1 MKAVVVKKYRDK
13 ETKKIMN
20 VGSEVELSEK
30 RFAEILAAGEYVKKA
45 EEPDTPE
52 KEENPTE
59 QEELA
64 EQEEAAEQQTEPEE
78 EPKKRGGRKG
88 KE

>member
-13 ETKKIMN
+13 ETKEIMK
-20 VGSEVELSEK
+20 VGSEVELSEE
-30 RFAEILAAGEYVKKA
+30 RFAEILAAGEYVKKV
-45 EEPDTPE
+45 EEPDASEP
-52 KEENPTE
+52 EENPT
-59 QEELA
+59 
-64 EQEEAAEQQTEPEE
+64 EQQTEPEE

>member
-13 ETKKIMN
+13 ETKEIMK
-20 VGSEVELSEK
+20 VGSEVEMSEE
-30 RFAEILAAGEYVKKA
+30 RFAEILAAGEYVKKV
-45 EEPDTPE
+45 EEPDASEP
-52 KEENPTE
+52 EENP
-59 QEELA
+59 
-64 EQEEAAEQQTEPEE
+64 AEQQTEPEE

>member
-13 ETKKIMN
+13 ETKEIMK
-20 VGSEVELSEK
+20 VGSEVELSEE
-30 RFAEILAAGEYVKKA
+30 RFAEILAAGEYVKKV
-45 EEPDTPE
+45 EEPDASEPE
-52 KEENPTE
+52 EKP
-59 QEELA
+59 
-64 EQEEAAEQQTEPEE
+64 AEQQTEPEE

>member
-13 ETKKIMN
+13 ETKEIMK
-20 VGSEVELSEK
+20 VGSEVELSEE
-30 RFAEILAAGEYVKKA
+30 RFAEILAAGEYVKKV
-45 EEPDTPE
+45 EEPDASEP
-52 KEENPTE
+52 EENPE
-59 QEELA
+59 
-64 EQEEAAEQQTEPEE
+64 EQQTEPEE

>member
-13 ETKKIMN
+13 ETKEIMKA
-20 VGSEVELSEK
+20 GSEVELSEE
-30 RFAEILAAGEYVKKA
+30 RFAEILAAGEYVKKV
-45 EEPDTPE
+45 EEPDASEP
-52 KEENPTE
+52 EENP
-59 QEELA
+59 A
-64 EQEEAAEQQTEPEE
+64 EQQTEQQTEPEE

>member
-13 ETKKIMN
+13 ETKEIMK
-20 VGSEVELSEK
+20 VGSEVELSEE
-30 RFAEILAAGEYVKKA
+30 RFAEILAAGEYVKKV
-45 EEPDTPE
+45 EEQDASEP
-52 KEENPTE
+52 EENPT
-59 QEELA
+59 
-64 EQEEAAEQQTEPEE
+64 EQQTEPEE

>member
-13 ETKKIMN
+13 ETKEIMK
-20 VGSEVELSEK
+20 VGSEVELSEE
-30 RFAEILAAGEYVKKA
+30 RFAEILAAGEYVNKV
-45 EEPDTPE
+45 EEPDASEPE
-52 KEENPTE
+52 EKP
-59 QEELA
+59 
-64 EQEEAAEQQTEPEE
+64 AEQQTEPEE